1 MLYITRDGH
10 IDAERVKV
18 KICSGI
24 ERGQLDQING
34 IVVHQTNSPTAPA
47 TFNSYAIPG
56 ANGAHF
62 LIDKDGT
69 IYQTAS
75 VYKRTNH
82 VGRLKSRCLA
92 EHACRPAD
100 LKIVRRL
107 ENKPTPLHRH
117 EEKKPYPERYP
128 SNIDSVGIEIVGM
141 SYGPDDE
148 KAVYESVND
157 AQNNS
162 LRWLVRELADTWNI
176 SLREVFRHPTV
187 SRKNLTEAST
197 AKWESD

>member
-10 IDAERVKV
+10 IDATRIKI

-24 ERGQLDQING
+24 ERGKLDQVNG
-34 IVVHQTNSPTAPA
+34 IVVHQTNSPTASA
-47 TFNSYAIPG
+47 AFNSYASPG

-62 LIDKDGT
+62 LIDKDGS

-75 VYKRTNH
+75 VYRRTNH
-82 VGRLKSRCLA
+82 VGRLRSRCLA
-92 EHACRPAD
+92 EHTCKPAD
-100 LKIVRRL
+100 LLIVKRL

-128 SNIDSVGIEIVGM
+128 GNVDALGIEIVGM
-141 SYGPDDE
+141 SYGE
-148 KAVYESVND
+148 KSKEIYESVSNEQND
-157 AQNNS
+157 A
-162 LRWLVRELADTWNI
+162 LKWLVRELADTWRL

-187 SRKNLTEAST
+187 SWKNLTEAST
-197 AKWESD
+197 AKWE